1 MDSKGNLPGGKAT
14 GFKKAMYV
22 AAGVLPAS
30 FSFVWWAWGSG
41 GGGDYRWYQN
51 YTPAGGDLALSAII
65 AAVPMAVMFIL
76 LGGFRKPSHVSALSA
91 LLATFLLAT
100 LVWGMPLG
108 LAVSSTAFGMM
119 MAVFPILWTLTSA
132 LWIFNMLVDSGYFEV
147 VKKSLGYVTGD
158 RRMQTILIGF
168 GFTTLLES
176 MAAFGAPIAIIS
188 AMLVGF
194 GFPPM
199 LAGVIALLAD
209 TTPSAWGTQSM
220 PIVVLN
226 SVTGLSI
233 NELAALIGKQTPVA
247 SALSPAALVLVM
259 SGWKGFKG
267 VWPVTAAVGLAYAVM
282 AVVASNFLG
291 PYVVGITAALA
302 AIITTLAILRFWGP
316 AETWLLSGDCPED
329 GSGRCD
335 PRLPFGEIVRAWSP
349 YFLLVIV
356 IGLVNSTGLK
366 HWLAS
371 VSTIRIAWPGLHNT
385 VWKTAPVASSPEAYA
400 AVYSQPLL
408 LVGGSLVFFTGLLT
422 VAALGIKPSRAFSIY
437 LNTLRQTVKPGITIV
452 SILGIAYLMN
462 YSAMTYSIGLAFA
475 SAGFWFPMAT
485 AFLGMLGCTL
495 AGSVA
500 ASNALFGNLSVVA
513 GQQLGIDPVLSA
525 GTLSSGGTMGKSI
538 APQDLVIASAT
549 LNLQGREGELLRRV
563 FWVSMLFTAVIGA
576 VAMLQQH
583 LFR

>member
-1 MDSKGNLPGGKAT
+1 MSVTPKVPGAQTQKS
-14 GFKKAMYV
+14 KKAIFAV
-22 AAGVLPAS
+22 LVLLSLGAAIS
-30 FSFVWWAWGSG
+30 RAWGSS
-41 GGGDYRWYQN
+41 GGDYRWYQN
-51 YTPAGGDLALSAII
+51 YTPAMENLALSALL
-65 AAVPMAVMFIL
+65 AALPIVVMFVL
-76 LGGFRKPSHVSALSA
+76 LGGFKKPSHVSAISA
-91 LLATFLLAT
+91 LAATFLLAT
-100 LVWGMPLG
+100 IVWKMPLG
-108 LAVSSTAFGMM
+108 LAASSTAFGMM

-132 LWIFNMLVDSGYFEV
+132 VWIFNMLVDSGYFEV

-176 MAAFGAPIAIIS
+176 MAAFGAPIAITS

-199 LAGVIALLAD
+199 TAGVIALLAD

-220 PIVVLN
+220 PLVVLN
-226 SVTGLSI
+226 SVTGLDI
-233 NELAALIGKQTPVA
+233 NSLAALVGRQTPVA
-247 SALSPAALVLVM
+247 SALSPAVLVLVLA
-259 SGWKGFKG
+259 GWKGLRG
-267 VWPVTAAVGLAYAVM
+267 VWPVAAVVGLAYAVM
-282 AVVASNFLG
+282 AVIASTFLS
-291 PYVVGITAALA
+291 PYIVGIAAALA
-302 AIITTLAILRFWGP
+302 AIVTTLAILRFWSP
-316 AETWLLSGDCPED
+316 AETWLLSGDCPAGDEK
-329 GSGRCD
+329 CE
-335 PRLPFGEIVRAWSP
+335 PRIPFKTIVKAWSP
-349 YFLLVIV
+349 YFLLVLV

-366 HWLAS
+366 QWLAS
-371 VSTIRIAWPGLHNT
+371 ISTVKIPWPGLHNI
-385 VWKTAPVASSPEAYA
+385 VWKSAPVVSQPEAYP

-422 VAALGIKPSRAFSIY
+422 VIALGIKPSRAFAIY
-437 LNTLRQTVKPGITIV
+437 VNTLRQAAKPGITIV

-485 AFLGMLGCTL
+485 VFLGMLGCTL

-513 GQQLGIDPVLSA
+513 GQQIGIDPVFSA
-525 GTLSSGGTMGKSI
+525 GTLASGGTMGKAI

-549 LNLQGREGELLRRV
+549 LKLHGQEGELLRRV
-563 FWVSMLFTAVIGA
+563 FWASVFLAAVIGA

-583 LFR
+583 LFG

>member
-1 MDSKGNLPGGKAT
+1 MYKDFSL
-14 GFKKAMYV
+14 KKIFLIAAIAMP
-22 AAGVLPAS
+22 LMLS
-30 FSFVWWAWGSG
+30 FAWTSWG
-41 GGGDYRWYQN
+41 GGFGSDFRWYQN
-51 YTPAGGDLALSAII
+51 YTPVGGNLTFSAIM
-65 AAVPMAVMFIL
+65 AAVPMVVMFVL
-76 LGGFRKPSHVSALSA
+76 LGGLKKPSHVSALSA

-100 LVWGMPLG
+100 LVWKMPVG
-108 LAVSSTAFGMM
+108 LAVSSTALGMM
-119 MAVFPILWTLTSA
+119 MAIFPILWTLTSA
-132 LWIFNMLVDSGYFEV
+132 VWIFNMLVDSGYFEV
-147 VKKSLGYVTGD
+147 VKKSLGYVTND

-176 MAAFGAPIAIIS
+176 MAAFGAPIAIVS

-220 PIVVLN
+220 PLVVLN
-226 SVTGLSI
+226 SVTGLDI
-233 NELAALIGKQTPVA
+233 NSLAAIIGRQTPVA
-247 SALSPAALVLVM
+247 SALSPAVLVLVL
-259 SGWKGFKG
+259 SGWKGLKG
-267 VWPVTAAVGLAYAVM
+267 VWPVTAAVGLAYGVM
-282 AVVASNFLG
+282 AALSSSFLS
-291 PYVVGITAALA
+291 PYIVGIAAALA
-302 AIITTLAILRFWGP
+302 AIITTLAILRFWRP
-316 AETWLLSGDCPED
+316 AENWLLSGDCPSG
-329 GSGRCD
+329 GSDQCE
-335 PRLPFGEIVRAWSP
+335 PRESFEKIIRAWSP

-366 HWLAS
+366 NWLAS
-371 VSTIRIAWPGLHNT
+371 ISTVKIAWPGLHNII
-385 VWKTAPVASSPEAYA
+385 WKTAPVVSQPEPYA

-422 VAALGIKPSRAFSIY
+422 VAALGIKPSRAWTIY
-437 LNTLRQTVKPGITIV
+437 VNTIKQAARPGITIV

-485 AFLGMLGCTL
+485 VFLGMLGCTL

-525 GTLSSGGTMGKSI
+525 GTLCSGGTMGKSI

-549 LNLQGREGELLRRV
+549 LNLHGQEGELLRRV
-563 FWVSMLFTAVIGA
+563 FGA
-576 VAMLQQH
+576 SVALAGVMGVVAMLQQH